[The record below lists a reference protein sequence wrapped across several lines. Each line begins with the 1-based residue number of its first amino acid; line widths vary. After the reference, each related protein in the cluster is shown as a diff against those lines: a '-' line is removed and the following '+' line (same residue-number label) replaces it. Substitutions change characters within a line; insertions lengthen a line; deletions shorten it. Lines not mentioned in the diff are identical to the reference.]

1 MENIQIS
8 KSLKDV
14 MKKSIVSLI
23 NLFMTFPSYQ
33 SQNNLP
39 RTSLGLDLHLCCDGE
54 LSQAP
59 EDKSIICEDA
69 FMFIIFSSD

>member
-23 NLFMTFPSYQ
+23 NLFMTFSSYQ
-33 SQNNLP
+33 SQNNVP
-39 RTSLGLDLHLCCDGE
+39 RTSLGLDLHLCCDDGE
-54 LSQAP
+54 FSQAP
-59 EDKSIICEDA
+59 EDKCIVDKNV
-69 FMFIIFSSD
+69 